1 MRKSTTEYAP
11 NPRHIFATCA
21 FQGNPTVTDRA
32 IKPTKSSL
40 IKAAEK
46 KLPLSTTSWIHNC
59 AGGLASQVR
68 TPAIATL
75 RLSNHTKLPRTS
87 CAHPPK
93 GRKMCEEIS

>member
-32 IKPTKSSL
+32 IKATKSSL
-40 IKAAEK
+40 IRAAEK
-46 KLPLSTTSWIHNC
+46 KLPLSTTSWISNR
-59 AGGLASQVR
+59 AGGFASQVR
-68 TPAIATL
+68 APAATKL
-75 RLSNHTKLPRTS
+75 KLINHTKLLRTS
-87 CAHPPK
+87 AAQPPE